1 MFHKPAIQCTTIL
14 NKLKHRQR
22 RSLNNILLLENQTE
36 RYQSQ
41 DENEHERTRE
51 EETDLVLLLT
61 ARVVKLLR
69 WDIRAFGR
77 SEIQLGN

>member
-1 MFHKPAIQCTTIL
+1 MFHEPANQCTTIL

-22 RSLNNILLLENQTE
+22 RSINNILLLENQTE

-41 DENEHERTRE
+41 DENEQERTTE
-51 EETDLVLLLT
+51 EHTDLVLLLT

-69 WDIRAFGR
+69 WDIWAFSR
-77 SEIQLGN
+77 SEIQLGD